1 LADNKKPS
9 TQKAMSKPN
18 FFRLI
23 AASLAMASLLLL
35 SAGCGRQLAEQHS
48 TPPVVTVAPVE
59 RQELIE
65 WDEFT
70 GRTEPVES
78 VEIRPRVSGY
88 IQEVRFQSGQLV
100 KKGDVLFV
108 VDPRWHQAEFDRRQ
122 AEFEQARVRLDNARR
137 EADRTP
143 QLLANKAI
151 SIEESDARQSR
162 HQEAKAALLA
172 TQAALDSARLDLEYT
187 QVRAPINGRV
197 SRALLT
203 EGNYVS
209 GVAGSTTLLTTIVS
223 VNPIYVYA
231 DIDENSLLKFNAL
244 AQARKLE
251 TNGDG
256 KIPVE
261 LQLADEQDFPHR
273 GYIESFD
280 NHLDPNTGSI
290 LLRTVFPNAD
300 GRVLP
305 GLFARIRV
313 PLSERHPVLLVE
325 ERAIGTDQAQK
336 FVLTL
341 TPTNTVAYRSV
352 KLGPVIDGKRVIRS
366 GLEED
371 EKIVVNGLQRVR
383 PGMPVTPQEAI
394 ARVGGTSVAKR

>member
-1 LADNKKPS
+1 
-9 TQKAMSKPN
+9 MSESI
-18 FFRLI
+18 FFRLTVP
-23 AASLAMASLLLL
+23 SLAMASILLL
-35 SAGCGRQLAEQHS
+35 SVGCGRQFAEQPLA
-48 TPPVVTVAPVE
+48 PPVVTVAPVE
-59 RQELIE
+59 QQALIE

-78 VEIRPRVSGY
+78 VEVRPRVSGY

-108 VDPRWHQAEFDRRQ
+108 IDPRWHQAEFNRRQ

-151 SIEESDARQSR
+151 SIEESDTRQAR

-172 TQAALDSARLDLEYT
+172 AQAALDSARLDLEYT
-187 QVRAPINGRV
+187 QVRAPIDGRV

-209 GVAGSTTLLTTIVS
+209 GVASATTLLTTIVS
-223 VNPIYVYA
+223 VDPIYVYA

-251 TNGDG
+251 TNGAG

-261 LQLADEQDFPHR
+261 LQLADEHEFPHR

-280 NHLDPNTGSI
+280 NHLNPNTGSI
-290 LLRTVFPNAD
+290 LLRAVFPNAD
-300 GRVLP
+300 GRVVP

-336 FVLTL
+336 FVLSL
-341 TPTNTVAYRSV
+341 TSTNTVAYRSV

-366 GLEED
+366 GLKPEEM
-371 EKIVVNGLQRVR
+371 IVVNGLQRVR
-383 PGMPVTPQEAI
+383 PGMPVTPQDAVASNQGPRV
-394 ARVGGTSVAKR
+394 ARR